1 MPEEEADTKSQNLI
15 GAFQETLNGLI
26 ENPYPYVSNPE
37 GCKKRASVALI
48 LRVRP
53 GYDHWPETRAGG
65 REGEGAEDVKP
76 SIHESL
82 DRFFAQDWVKHG
94 DPEAV
99 FIKRAARV
107 GDRWTSHVALPGGKR
122 DPDDEDDK
130 AVAIRETAEEIG
142 FDLTSPHALFLGNL
156 PERVVSTSWGK
167 VPIMVLC
174 PFVFL
179 WTEPE
184 LPPLKLQPTEVA
196 STHWVPLR
204 ILLSPSSR
212 TYEYVDVS
220 DRFARRGGAVTKSII
235 RSILGKMRFSAI
247 RLVPSESLYCSSTAE
262 FFSPEALDAGGAST
276 TLVGSRLYN
285 LYLGD
290 HAGSS
295 DRSRPLLLWG
305 LTLGMLADFLDQMPP
320 HNAVKLWSYPTF
332 TSLDVRW
339 IINVLTGPLKRRNRQ
354 RLQNGGVENQT
365 AMDSE
370 TEAVATGDNP
380 WFIGGLSNGMK
391 SPSKGMNQTRSYAV
405 GVMLEGYYDMARRG
419 VWIAASFRLLATAA
433 LAVQLVRKYKSFR
446 SS

>member
-1 MPEEEADTKSQNLI
+1 MPEEAADTKPPNLI
-15 GAFQETLNGLI
+15 EVFQETLNGLI
-26 ENPYPYVSNPE
+26 ENPYPHVSNPE

-53 GYDHWPETRAGG
+53 QFNNWPEPQT
-65 REGEGAEDVKP
+65 GERTKDEKCTL
-76 SIHESL
+76 HESL
-82 DRFFAQDWVKHG
+82 DRFFAQDWVQHG

-122 DPDDEDDK
+122 DPEDEDDK

-167 VPIMVLC
+167 FPIMVLC

-184 LPPLKLQPTEVA
+184 LPPFKLQPGEVA

-220 DRFARRGGAVTKSII
+220 DRFARRGGVVLKSII

-262 FFSPEALDAGGAST
+262 FFPPEDSDSDTAPKAS
-276 TLVGSRLYN
+276 VGSRLYTW
-285 LYLGD
+285 YLGD
-290 HAGSS
+290 HAGSA
-295 DRSRPLLLWG
+295 DKARPLLLWG

-339 IINVLTGPLKRRNRQ
+339 IINIVTAPLKKRNRQ
-354 RLQNGGVENQT
+354 RLQGARVENQT

-391 SPSKGMNQTRSYAV
+391 SPNKGINQTKSYAV
-405 GVMLEGYYDMARRG
+405 GVMLEGYYDTARKG
-419 VWIAASFRLLATAA
+419 IWIAASFRLLAAAA
-433 LAVQLVRKYKSFR
+433 LTFQLVRRYRSFR

>member
-1 MPEEEADTKSQNLI
+1 MPEEAADTKPQNLI

-53 GYDHWPETRAGG
+53 QYNHWPEPRSE
-65 REGEGAEDVKP
+65 EGTEDEKP
-76 SIHESL
+76 TTHEAL
-82 DRFFAQDWVKHG
+82 DRFFAQDWVQNG

-122 DPDDEDDK
+122 DPEDEDDK
-130 AVAIRETAEEIG
+130 AVAIRETSEEIG

-184 LPPLKLQPTEVA
+184 LPPFKLQPTEVA

-220 DRFARRGGAVTKSII
+220 DRFARRGGVVTKSII

-262 FFSPEALDAGGAST
+262 FFPPEHTHGGAASKT
-276 TLVGSRLYN
+276 SVGSKLYKW
-285 LYLGD
+285 YLGD
-290 HAGSS
+290 HAGSA
-295 DRSRPLLLWG
+295 DKARPLLLWG

-320 HNAVKLWSYPTF
+320 HNAVRLWSYPTF
-332 TSLDVRW
+332 TSIDVRW
-339 IINVLTGPLKRRNRQ
+339 IINVLTGPLKMRNRQ
-354 RLQNGGVENQT
+354 RLQNTSIGNQT

-391 SPSKGMNQTRSYAV
+391 SSSKGTNQTRSYAV

-419 VWIAASFRLLATAA
+419 IWIAASFRLLATLA
-433 LAVQLVRKYKSFR
+433 LTYQLVRRYRSFR